1 MVLKQFT
8 PDASVFM
15 LEFGNAHLQRLLLV
29 CSHPWYAGCPGT
41 LVVQI
46 SVMVTV
52 DAIYSFSLVPSQLIA
67 S

>member
-29 CSHPWYAGCPGT
+29 CSHPCCPGT

-46 SVMVTV
+46 SVMVTI